1 MTLSFA
7 CLTPM
12 LASLSKHTSKTRVL
26 FFRNGKVLNYTSW
39 CAICKCFGQDH
50 SSLKPHCRGQWS
62 RRYLF
67 SDGCRCLTDLTLIVK
82 TVDAYFPQDNLA
94 RACGESVNICLL
106 SEIHACLLPVS
117 KSAVLVSKNEES
129 CKP

>member
-1 MTLSFA
+1 MA
-7 CLTPM
+7 VLTPI
-12 LASLSKHTSKTRVL
+12 LASLSKCTSKTLVL

-39 CAICKCFGQDH
+39 CAICKCFGQDY
-50 SSLKPHCRGQWS
+50 SPLKPHCWGQWS
-62 RRYLF
+62 RWYLF
-67 SDGCRCLTDLTLIVK
+67 SDGCRFLTDLTLVVK
-82 TVDAYFPQDNLA
+82 TVDAYFPQDNSA

-117 KSAVLVSKNEES
+117 KSAMLVSKNEES